1 MKDKEI
7 YDQISSI
14 RSLMERS
21 TKFISLNGLSGI
33 MAGAY
38 ALIGAGIAYDLIY
51 ISGET
56 ELTAPLTFIA
66 LLVLVLSIS
75 TGIWLTIRKARRKG
89 LSVWNQSS
97 QLLLINGAIP
107 LLTGGCFALILL
119 YEQHYGI
126 IAPCCL
132 VFYGLAL
139 VSASQY
145 TFGDVKWL
153 GIFEVLLGLAALL
166 LPGYGL
172 LFWTLGFGLLH
183 ILYGTIMHFKYDR
196 ESPAQ

>member
-7 YDQISSI
+7 YEQINSI
-14 RSLMERS
+14 RNLMERS

-33 MAGAY
+33 MAGVY

-51 ISGET
+51 ISGQT
-56 ELTAPLTFIA
+56 ELTAQLTFIA
-66 LLVLVLSIS
+66 FLVLVLSIS
-75 TGIWLTIRKARRKG
+75 TGIWLTIRKAKRKG
-89 LSVWNQSS
+89 VSVWNKSS
-97 QLLLINGAIP
+97 QLLLINGAMP

-119 YEQHYGI
+119 YQHHYGI

-166 LPGYGL
+166 MPGYGL
-172 LFWTLGFGLLH
+172 LFWALGFGLMH
-183 ILYGTIMHFKYDR
+183 ILYGSIMHFKYDR
-196 ESPAQ
+196 ENIAE